1 MSSLRRVVVALAIV
15 ATVAGGVVGYTAMA
29 QTKKPDAAVEAQI
42 LISKRGTSPD
52 RQIPDFDDF
61 LSNQIVLMKSQVIA
75 GRTAN
80 HEKLKAPIKDG
91 LDSFRDVKSPDDLV
105 WHIINGLTVS
115 REKVDG
121 NSRGTSVI
129 KLRFVS
135 PSWVES
141 RMILSTLIDAY
152 QNYLDEDTIDN
163 NNVMFL
169 SVEKLRV
176 ESEAALLKAEK
187 ALSQFRKN
195 IPDIL
200 LHKQPQAE
208 LEVLRKRI
216 AEVAVRKLE
225 IEAKIRFYTQ
235 SAKQQNSQP
244 TVQAKAQE
252 WANKVGLEKGQSTI
266 EHFLAALQLERGE
279 LESIQEALETQVA
292 KTLKILGDLAD
303 FETEERRLN
312 QQVQQTYQN
321 IEKLAQRR
329 FEANARSEPFGFKVS
344 IITHPH

>member
-1 MSSLRRVVVALAIV
+1 MSSLRLVVVALAIV

-61 LSNQIVLMKSQVIA
+61 LSNQIVLIKSQVIA

-141 RMILSTLIDAY
+141 RMILSTIIDVY
-152 QNYLDEDTIDN
+152 QSYLDEDTIDN
-163 NNVMFL
+163 NNVMLL
-169 SVEKLRV
+169 SLEKLRV

-187 ALSQFRKN
+187 ELSRFRKE
-195 IPDIL
+195 IPDTM

-216 AEVAVRKLE
+216 AEVAAKRLE
-225 IEAKIRFYTQ
+225 IEAKITFYTQ
-235 SAKQQNSQP
+235 SIKQQKDQP
-244 TVQAKAQE
+244 AVQAKAQE
-252 WANKVGLEKGQSTI
+252 WAGKMGLEKGQATI
-266 EHFLAALQLERGE
+266 DHFLAALQLERGE
-279 LESIQEALETQVA
+279 LQSVQEALENRTA
-292 KTLKILGDLAD
+292 RIGKNLGELAD

-312 QQVQQTYQN
+312 QKVQQAYQN
-321 IEKLAQRR
+321 IEKLGQRR
-329 FEANARSEPFGFKVS
+329 FELNARSEPFGFKVS